1 VTRRLLATLAFGL
14 TLAAGFALGTIGRSP
29 VESQAQATDTDIPTI
44 PSTAAIF
51 VAVNAQDTAEAER
64 HLYPAPQTAL
74 QIADSLDLN
83 DAQRAQLRQLQH
95 DTDAEITALGR
106 RIATEERRLA
116 RAFAENNIEATRVDA
131 LTARIS
137 ALDGRIRAL
146 RLRSHLAARDALTP
160 EQLLRFAGLRGY
172 EPAPVNE
179 RDDDLLR

>member
-29 VESQAQATDTDIPTI
+29 VESQTPITESDIPTI
-44 PSTAAIF
+44 PPTAAVF
-51 VAVNAQDTAEAER
+51 VAVNAQDTSEAER

-74 QIADSLDLN
+74 QIAESLGLSEG
-83 DAQRAQLRQLQH
+83 QRAQLRQVQH
-95 DTDAEITALGR
+95 DTEAEITALGR
-106 RIATEERRLA
+106 RLATEERRLT
-116 RAFAENNIEATRVDA
+116 RAFAENNIEATRIDA

-160 EQLLRFAGLRGY
+160 DQLLRFASIRGY
-172 EPAPVNE
+172 DSAPDNE
-179 RDDDLLR
+179 RDDDPLR